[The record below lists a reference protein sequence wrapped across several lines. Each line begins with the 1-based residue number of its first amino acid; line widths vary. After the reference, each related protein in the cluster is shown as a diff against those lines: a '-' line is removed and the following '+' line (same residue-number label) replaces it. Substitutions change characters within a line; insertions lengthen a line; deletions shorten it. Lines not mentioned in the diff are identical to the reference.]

1 MQDDSKLDDLQA
13 ELEQLGAKPLGE
25 SDSSGKW
32 SPEPGDQ
39 LAGRVVEADEYEG
52 KWGLVPR
59 LRLIV
64 DVGTEEGGTPIGK
77 GEIRSLLCSTFRLR
91 DFVDLE
97 KPKPGDTVLIHYA
110 GEVPSKTGGKPWA
123 DYRPK
128 IFRRAAPTENEEQDE
143 SRQGEASP
151 HTSEDF

>member
-1 MQDDSKLDDLQA
+1 MGTGPQAPAHRRRQD
-13 ELEQLGAKPLGE
+13 
-25 SDSSGKW
+25 
-32 SPEPGDQ
+32 
-39 LAGRVVEADEYEG
+39 R
-52 KWGLVPR
+52 
-59 LRLIV
+59 
-64 DVGTEEGGTPIGK
+64 EGGTPIGK
-77 GEIRSLLCSTFRLR
+77 GEIRSLLCSTFHLR